1 MAVIVDLLETPSLLV
16 SARVADLRLQIAL
29 LHENFAA
36 AARAVWMT
44 VSPYLQIAAESIC
57 RIKIFLSILTTKGDI
72 HF

>member
-36 AARAVWMT
+36 AARGRA
-44 VSPYLQIAAESIC
+44 
-57 RIKIFLSILTTKGDI
+57 
-72 HF
+72 